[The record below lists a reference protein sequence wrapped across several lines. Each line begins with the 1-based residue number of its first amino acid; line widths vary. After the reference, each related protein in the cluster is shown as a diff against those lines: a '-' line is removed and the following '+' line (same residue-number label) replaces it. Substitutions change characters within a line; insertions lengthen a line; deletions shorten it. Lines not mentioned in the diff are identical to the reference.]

1 MTRSAL
7 AALLFAA
14 LLGTQ
19 AVAAGTGPTNPNP
32 DTTPTTPLP
41 GINTGTNPTDTPLPS
56 GTDPRTQGND
66 AGRQGGSETDGSRR
80 EPKKDGSGSENGGDA
95 GGSAGS
101 Y

>member
-7 AALLFAA
+7 AVLMFAA
-14 LLGTQ
+14 LVGAQ
-19 AVAAGTGPTNPNP
+19 AVADTGPTNPNP
-32 DTTPTTPLP
+32 DTSPTTLP
-41 GINTGTNPTDTPLPS
+41 SINTGTNPTDTPLPS

-80 EPKKDGSGSENGGDA
+80 EPTKEGSGSENGGASQGRA
-95 GGSAGS
+95 GG

>member
-41 GINTGTNPTDTPLPS
+41 GINTGTDPIGTPLHK

-80 EPKKDGSGSENGGDA
+80 EPKKDGSGSENGGASEGGA
-95 GGSAGS
+95 GG

>member
-7 AALLFAA
+7 TALLFAA
-14 LLGTQ
+14 LVGTQ

-41 GINTGTNPTDTPLPS
+41 GVNTGINPTDTPLPS

-66 AGRQGGSETDGSRR
+66 AGRQGGSESDGSRR
-80 EPKKDGSGSENGGDA
+80 EPKDGTGSEKGGDSEGGA
-95 GGSAGS
+95 GN